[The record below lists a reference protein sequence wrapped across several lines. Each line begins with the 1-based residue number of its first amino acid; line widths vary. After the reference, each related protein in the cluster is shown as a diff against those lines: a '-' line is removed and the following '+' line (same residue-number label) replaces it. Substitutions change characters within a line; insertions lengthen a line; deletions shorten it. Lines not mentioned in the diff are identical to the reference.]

1 MTRVLSVFGTRPE
14 AIKMAP
20 VIHELKRRR
29 GVDARVCVTAQH
41 RQMLDQVLQLF
52 NIVPHYD
59 LNLMRPSQTLVEVTA
74 GVLRGVGEVLEQ
86 FTPDL
91 VLVHG
96 DTTTTLAASLSA
108 FYRHVPVGH
117 VEAGLRTSNIDSPW
131 PEEMNRRVT
140 DTIASLYF
148 APTKQAYQNLLAEGI
163 DSRRIELTGN
173 TVIDALLEVV
183 QRLRTDESL
192 RRDVG
197 AAFPFL
203 DDGRRMILVTGHR
216 RENFG
221 EKFNQFCSALRRI
234 AIDRPDVRLVYAVHL
249 NPEVQRPVRRILT
262 GLRNVS
268 LIDPQDYLPFIYLMM
283 NATLI
288 VTDSGGIQ
296 EEAPALGKPVLVT
309 RDTTERPEAIE
320 AGTARL
326 VGTDT
331 DSIVEAV
338 GTLLDDEAEYS
349 KMAKAHNPYGDGHAA
364 ARIVHAIEARFADVR
379 KPAAASVPIRTVAYR
394 TML

>member
-192 RRDVG
+192 RRRVG

>member
-74 GVLRGVGEVLEQ
+74 GVLRGVGEVLGQ
-86 FTPDL
+86 FPPDL

-173 TVIDALLEVV
+173 TVIYALLEVV

-192 RRDVG
+192 RRRVG

-364 ARIVHAIEARFADVR
+364 ARIVHAIDR
-379 KPAAASVPIRTVAYR
+379 KSTR
-394 TML
+394 LN